1 MPTSTQ
7 AVAPYAP
14 RVYQGL
20 AEETNDVSYTPN
32 QTTVREVQWNMADL
46 PSASS
51 SESATTTS
59 WKPLIIV
66 LTAVILVAAIAAVA
80 TPFLIAYFK
89 TGSELKKPII
99 IFSNSIS
106 KAIVQLMEKSFKGQ
120 QKRAHACILLQHQQQ
135 VQQLLLQQQRR
146 QQQPQRR
153 PLPLRRLR
161 PQPLRVRTSIN
172 NPHQQSVTFLFLLA
186 TTTTTTANLPAAC
199 SSYTTISDST
209 RSVSYSGSSGCDS
222 SSFSSSGMWVRFTG
236 SGGTTIPTYA
246 PGTSV
251 CGTSATGWYASTVPS
266 SGATASGTL
275 CYQWTSST
283 CQWSSSV
290 QVANCN
296 TYYVYLLYP
305 SPTCNLRVCTV

>member
-106 KAIVQLMEKSFKGQ
+106 KAIVQLMQKSFKGQ

-161 PQPLRVRTSIN
+161 PQPLRQRQL
-172 NPHQQSVTFLFLLA
+172 QQV
-186 TTTTTTANLPAAC
+186 TANLPAAC

>member
-14 RVYQGL
+14 RLYQGL

-32 QTTVREVQWNMADL
+32 QTTVREVQWNMANL

-51 SESATTTS
+51 LESAATTS

-66 LTAVILVAAIAAVA
+66 LAAVILVAAVAAVA

-89 TGSELKKPII
+89 TGT
-99 IFSNSIS
+99 
-106 KAIVQLMEKSFKGQ
+106 IVQLMQKSFKGQ
-120 QKRAHACILLQHQQQ
+120 QERAHACTLLQHQQQ
-135 VQQLLLQQQRR
+135 VQQLLLQHQRRQPLQLQPQPQQLHQRR

-153 PLPLRRLR
+153 PLPLRHLR
-161 PQPLRVRTSIN
+161 PQPLRQRQL
-172 NPHQQSVTFLFLLA
+172 QQV
-186 TTTTTTANLPAAC
+186 TANLPAAC

-209 RSVSYSGSSGCDS
+209 RRVSYTTFVGCDS

-246 PGTSV
+246 PGISV
-251 CGTSATGWYASTVPS
+251 CGTSATGWYASALPS
-266 SGATASGTL
+266 SGATVSGTL
-275 CYQWTSST
+275 CYDWGTT
-283 CQWSSSV
+283 CQWSSSI

-305 SPTCNLRVCTV
+305 SPVCNLRVCTV

>member
-14 RVYQGL
+14 RLYQGL

-32 QTTVREVQWNMADL
+32 QTTVREVQWNMANL
-46 PSASS
+46 PSANSL
-51 SESATTTS
+51 ESAATTS

-66 LTAVILVAAIAAVA
+66 LAAVILVAAVAAVA

-89 TGSELKKPII
+89 TGKCPS
-99 IFSNSIS
+99 SNSNGLFY
-106 KAIVQLMEKSFKGQ
+106 KKT
-120 QKRAHACILLQHQQQ
+120 LLQHQQQ
-135 VQQLLLQQQRR
+135 VQQLLLQHQRRQPLQLQPQPQQLHQRR

-153 PLPLRRLR
+153 PLPLRHLR
-161 PQPLRVRTSIN
+161 PQPLRV
-172 NPHQQSVTFLFLLA
+172 P

-209 RSVSYSGSSGCDS
+209 RRVSYTTFVGCDS

-283 CQWSSSV
+283 CQWSSSI

-296 TYYVYLLYP
+296 TYYVYFLYP
-305 SPTCNLRVCTV
+305 SPVCNLRVCTV